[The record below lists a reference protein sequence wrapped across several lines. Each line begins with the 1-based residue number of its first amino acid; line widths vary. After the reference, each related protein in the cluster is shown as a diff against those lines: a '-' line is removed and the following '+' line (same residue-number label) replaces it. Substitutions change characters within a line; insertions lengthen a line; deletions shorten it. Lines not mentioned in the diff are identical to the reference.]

1 MADSADRQPLPTS
14 VLLLFVFGSFLS
26 FVAIPIF
33 LFLGALID
41 IDGPTVL
48 TPAFIGM
55 AVVSGVAA
63 VIGPVAG
70 HSIGQKGG
78 SVTSLWLVAL
88 LTNVPAVLAG
98 VLVFM
103 LFI

>member
-1 MADSADRQPLPTS
+1 MVDSADAQPLPS
-14 VLLLFVFGSFLS
+14 SIRFLFVFGSFLS

-48 TPAFIGM
+48 TPAFMGM
-55 AVVSGVAA
+55 AVVSGVVAA
-63 VIGPVAG
+63 IGPVVG
-70 HSIGQKGG
+70 LRIGQKGG
-78 SVTSLWLVAL
+78 SNSSLWLVAI
-88 LTNVPAVLAG
+88 LTNVPGILAV

-103 LFI
+103 LFV